1 MRSPGIVQG
10 RSGCLRQRL
19 PAGGGLRRGSRVRRL
34 RGRREAQWSP
44 AWRAHHARACARD
57 PLHHD
62 RWGARPLARAV
73 ARTPFAWAIYEHCRL
88 AYHAD
93 AWYACIAIQ
102 TTIGRGRTTTWGPIT
117 SLDRR
122 ADLAAFMDGDQAA
135 AWRPAGWTGH
145 EQSDFTCTKP
155 RTIKQT

>member
-1 MRSPGIVQG
+1 MI
-10 RSGCLRQRL
+10 
-19 PAGGGLRRGSRVRRL
+19 AGVRARL
-34 RGRREAQWSP
+34 R
-44 AWRAHHARACARD
+44 ARW
-57 PLHHD
+57 H
-62 RWGARPLARAV
+62 
-73 ARTPFAWAIYEHCRL
+73 AWAIYEHCRL

-117 SLDRR
+117 SVDRR

-145 EQSDFTCTKP
+145 EQSDFTCTETTDDYTNIKSIP
-155 RTIKQT
+155 ICMDVLQYNRDSDKLIDLMTPLLRVFSATIFE